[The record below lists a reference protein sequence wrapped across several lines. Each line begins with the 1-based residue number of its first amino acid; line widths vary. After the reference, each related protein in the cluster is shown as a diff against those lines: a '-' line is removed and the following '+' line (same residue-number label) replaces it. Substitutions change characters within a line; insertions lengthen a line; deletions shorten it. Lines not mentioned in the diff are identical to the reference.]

1 MAVELPGSVRKFC
14 RTRAFWILVASYIG
28 YITLGSVVL
37 MALEMPRE
45 TELREQLRT
54 LRDTFLDSNQ
64 CVQGDVLE
72 SFIEKVLFAKKYG
85 VSALDERS
93 LESNYD
99 FTSSLFFVSAFLTT
113 TGYGETVPISDGGK
127 LFCIFYCMLGVPLT
141 LLIFACLVQRLM
153 VFVTR
158 RPVHYVHTRWGYAA
172 GRVAVLHALLLGA
185 LMITFFFIIPA
196 AIYTAMEGD
205 WSFLESLYFC
215 FISLSTIGLGDYI
228 PGKTRSQAVRQAYE
242 FGTSCYLI
250 LGLIGMLL
258 VLETFW
264 ELPGIQRFVKI
275 FRSPWETQ
283 EGKLTVLPMDDSLSR
298 EELAAPAPWED
309 KNQGEPFYTQSS
321 ASYMPDKH

>member
-1 MAVELPGSVRKFC
+1 MAVEFPESVRRFC

-28 YITLGSVVL
+28 YIILGSAVL

-54 LRDTFLDSNQ
+54 LRATFLDSNQ
-64 CVQGDVLE
+64 CVQDGVLE

-113 TGYGETVPISDGGK
+113 TG
-127 LFCIFYCMLGVPLT
+127 
-141 LLIFACLVQRLM
+141 
-153 VFVTR
+153 
-158 RPVHYVHTRWGYAA
+158 
-172 GRVAVLHALLLGA
+172 
-185 LMITFFFIIPA
+185 
-196 AIYTAMEGD
+196 
-205 WSFLESLYFC
+205 
-215 FISLSTIGLGDYI
+215 
-228 PGKTRSQAVRQAYE
+228 
-242 FGTSCYLI
+242 YLI

-298 EELAAPAPWED
+298 EELAAPAPWEE
-309 KNQGEPFYTQSS
+309 KNQEEPFYTQSS
-321 ASYMPDKH
+321 ASYVPDKH